1 MWTIPAVL
9 NRKGLWRC
17 CNAVVLQV
25 LLVAGSAIIAEAQTT
40 VGGHMGFVLPLVT
53 DTDGQV
59 TNLADNFGIG
69 FPVGITVK
77 GTGHFAFDME
87 FVPFI
92 NDSPRQVSLT
102 LHPGGL
108 WSIGHGFTVGMRAA
122 FVVNSTEFGFTPL
135 LNKSWPITREGSFFK
150 AYFVEADL
158 PVRFNRP
165 VSGPATNP
173 VQFAMHF
180 GLGF

>member
-1 MWTIPAVL
+1 MLTIAGVL
-9 NRKGLWRC
+9 NRKDLWRYC
-17 CNAVVLQV
+17 KAVVVLV
-25 LLVAGSAIIAEAQTT
+25 LLMAGNTIMAEAQTT
-40 VGGHMGFVLPLVT
+40 VGGHIGFVLPLVT

-77 GTGHFAFDME
+77 GTGRFAFDME

-102 LHPGGL
+102 LHPGGI
-108 WSIGHGFTVGMRAA
+108 WNIGHGFAVGMRAA
-122 FVVNSTEFGFTPL
+122 FVVNSSEFGFTPL
-135 LNKSWPITREGSFFK
+135 LNKSWPIKREGSFFK
-150 AYFVEADL
+150 AYFIEADL

-165 VSGPATNP
+165 QGGPATNP